1 VLLRKS
7 WARGVVEVSLGAS
20 GGVAVVSREYVFL
33 FRFGGAPVSLVFE
46 VLGLLIRELSW
57 LVNEEVVFE
66 DISLSP
72 LRRFGRWKP

>member
-33 FRFGGAPVSLVFE
+33 FRFGAG
-46 VLGLLIRELSW
+46 
-57 LVNEEVVFE
+57 
-66 DISLSP
+66 
-72 LRRFGRWKP
+72 RFWARAGFAGV